1 MKALLSRCIETAL
14 GRIRGQLTKKLI
26 QMSQESSFHANML
39 IESLG
44 RKNEYS
50 SENEAYVNS
59 AIL

>member
-1 MKALLSRCIETAL
+1 MKELLSRCIETAL
-14 GRIRGQLTKKLI
+14 GRIRGQLTKK
-26 QMSQESSFHANML
+26 QMPQESSFHANIL

-44 RKNEYS
+44 RKKNEFS